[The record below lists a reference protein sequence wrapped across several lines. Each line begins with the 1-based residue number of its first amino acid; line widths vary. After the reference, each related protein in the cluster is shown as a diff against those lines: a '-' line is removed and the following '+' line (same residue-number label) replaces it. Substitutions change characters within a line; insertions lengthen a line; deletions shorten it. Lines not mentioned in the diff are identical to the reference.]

1 MYSMHTG
8 LRRRHR
14 LAERA
19 AILREM
25 DMAIIR
31 EGGVS
36 KLSQEELRL
45 VITKQQYQ
53 ISKRSSMVFTVLL
66 PTEVVHGSDPAQIS
80 RGFQWFYSACWHLVS

>member
-14 LAERA
+14 LAEHA
-19 AILREM
+19 AILHEM

-31 EGGVS
+31 EGGVY

-45 VITKQQYQ
+45 VII
-53 ISKRSSMVFTVLL
+53 ISN
-66 PTEVVHGSDPAQIS
+66 
-80 RGFQWFYSACWHLVS
+80 

>member
-8 LRRRHR
+8 FRRRYR

-19 AILREM
+19 VILHEM

-45 VITKQQYQ
+45 VIT
-53 ISKRSSMVFTVLL
+53 VL
-66 PTEVVHGSDPAQIS
+66 D
-80 RGFQWFYSACWHLVS
+80 